1 MGGASEHRADAV
13 SWFENR
19 SDVQPAFLHECVQTL
34 RGKLHSNSTL
44 PEDAS
49 LLMYLKAAL
58 DDDVLKED
66 DLAGSILHE
75 DPLQRDIVLSV
86 RPAYSHQI
94 LAGKK
99 TVELRRRFPRSTPP
113 GRVAYIYSTSPDRAI
128 TGIAQIVDV
137 IRIPVSDLWDRYA
150 HCAFV
155 ERKDF
160 DTYFEGLVE
169 GFALKLAN
177 ARPLTRRL
185 NLSELR
191 ERFDFEPPQS
201 FLYAKPFLRR
211 ALQDEQP
218 SLSH

>member
-1 MGGASEHRADAV
+1 MAERLNIGQTTTSRL
-13 SWFENR
+13 ENR
-19 SDVQPAFLHECVQTL
+19 SDVQLSFLHECVQAL
-34 RGKLHSNSTL
+34 RGKLHSNATF

-58 DDDVLKED
+58 DDDVLNEGN
-66 DLAGSILHE
+66 LACSVFHK
-75 DPLQRDIVLSV
+75 DSLQRDIVLSV
-86 RPAYSHQI
+86 RPVYSQKI
-94 LAGKK
+94 IAGKK
-99 TVELRRRFPRSTPP
+99 TVELRRRFPRSAPP
-113 GRVAYIYSTSPDRAI
+113 GRVVYIYSTSPDRAI

-137 IRIPVSDLWDRYA
+137 IRIPVSDLWDRFS
-150 HCAFV
+150 HCTFV
-155 ERKDF
+155 ERRDF
-160 DTYFEGLVE
+160 DVYFEGLEE

-185 NLSELR
+185 DLSELR